1 MIRTLFLAIACAFV
15 AAAPTFA
22 TAPASN
28 AGGAEPTVGAAT
40 VPHLYDNCT
49 NYNKKYP
56 HDVGKAGARDK
67 TKSKTAESV
76 TTFKRSTK
84 LYNLAVRYN
93 SGLDRD
99 KDGVACEEK

>member
-56 HDVGKAGARDK
+56 HGVGKAGARDK

-76 TTFKRSTK
+76 TTFKRRLSGIPRRRV
-84 LYNLAVRYN
+84 LACP
-93 SGLDRD
+93 LDD
-99 KDGVACEEK
+99 PLDSA